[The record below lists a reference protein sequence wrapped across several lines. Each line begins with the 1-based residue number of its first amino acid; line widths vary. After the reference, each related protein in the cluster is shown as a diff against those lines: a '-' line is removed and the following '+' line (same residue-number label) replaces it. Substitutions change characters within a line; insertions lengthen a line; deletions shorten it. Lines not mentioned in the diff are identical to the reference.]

1 MKTKYI
7 SKIDIGRII
16 GEMLHERNINNNE
29 SADNI
34 FNLMDEIPV
43 DDGRYLCNFSENNQK
58 ILNKYMYVLD
68 TPLDW
73 ERFLYD
79 IGPFPFDAKG
89 YHTDK
94 CRIIAAAIND
104 IGIFSA
110 NEDTADVMFDALREH
125 VNYEIDEYMYNLDDV
140 EQYDQ
145 CVQDW
150 VNAFKM
156 IISSMILFNEE
167 SVIMNFKDR
176 LVKYNNNI
184 DKMIENMENEYSI
197 CPLVKLDDDMYLFF
211 PSHYEGN
218 LHNYI

>member
-1 MKTKYI
+1 MNKTRYI
-7 SKIDIGRII
+7 SKIDIGRILA
-16 GEMLHERNINNNE
+16 EMLHERNINNNE

-34 FNLMDEIPV
+34 FNLMEEIPV
-43 DDGRYLCNFSENNQK
+43 DDGRYLCNFSESNQK

-68 TPLDW
+68 APLEW
-73 ERFLYD
+73 ERFLCD
-79 IGPFPFDAKG
+79 MGPFPFDTKG

-104 IGIFSA
+104 IGIFSTNENTA
-110 NEDTADVMFDALREH
+110 NVMFDALHEH
-125 VNYEIDEYMYNLDDV
+125 VDYEIDEYIYNLDDA

-156 IISSMILFNEE
+156 IISSIILFNEE
-167 SVIMNFKDR
+167 SVIMNFKDQLAR
-176 LVKYNNNI
+176 YNNNI
-184 DKMIENMENEYSI
+184 DKMIENMEDECSI

-211 PSHYEGN
+211 PSHYEG
-218 LHNYI
+218 IPS